1 MTLDDAIELVG
12 RWPSDRSVPRL
23 LAEGIAATSG
33 RQAAMMGQLAEAL
46 VSASRTDED
55 FALIEKHFGG

>member
-12 RWPSDRSVPRL
+12 RWPSDRTVPRR

-33 RQAAMMGQLAEAL
+33 REAAMMGQLAEAL
-46 VSASRTDED
+46 MSASRTEED
-55 FALIEKHFGG
+55 FALIQKHLGE